1 MEIKKIVFK
10 NNRTM
15 DLSQDAVNI
24 LIAKIEEGEKG
35 LVIFKDT
42 KKNVIT
48 VINVNEIA
56 CIV

>member
-10 NNRTM
+10 NDRTM

-24 LIAKIEEGEKG
+24 LTHKIEEGEKE
-35 LVIFKDT
+35 LVIFKDS
-42 KKNVIT
+42 KENVIT
-48 VINVNEIA
+48 VINVNEIV

>member
-10 NNRTM
+10 NDRTM

-24 LIAKIEEGEKG
+24 LIHQIEEGEKE
-35 LVIFKDT
+35 LVIFKDS
-42 KKNVIT
+42 KGNVIT
-48 VINVNEIA
+48 VINVNEIV